1 MTTVNEPATTEAPQ
15 ATEIITTTPVHLK
28 PLWQQRHFIVLVA
41 ATALLFASSWAYIS
55 LSIDD
60 GQVMITRN
68 ALSPELSQKLLDL
81 RMGKIGPMI
90 VVGFAVGIAT
100 IVFQTV
106 TKNRILTPNIMGIDA
121 LFELIQTVLIFFL
134 GAAAVAEIA
143 PPLLFSLETVLLLGL
158 ASFLFYWVFIK
169 AKRSLYSL
177 ALVGIIT
184 GIFFRSVSSL
194 FQRLIDPQEYL
205 IVRDRS
211 MARFEIV
218 EPSLFAATVA
228 MCVVA
233 IAIIWV
239 FRYRLDLL
247 TLGKY
252 QSISLG
258 LSYSPVVL
266 TLLVCCAVLVSATTA
281 LVGPLTFLGLLVSN
295 IAISLAAT
303 HKHAWLLPITGI
315 IGAATLVTAQFVL
328 ERVMGMGTV
337 VTVVIELAGG
347 LLFLLTILKGIYR

>member
-1 MTTVNEPATTEAPQ
+1 MNSPTATQVHDSSEPRITVPEH
-15 ATEIITTTPVHLK
+15 IK
-28 PLWQQRHFIVLVA
+28 PFWQQRHGIVLLA
-41 ATALLFASSWAYIS
+41 ATALLIASSWAYIAI
-55 LSIDD
+55 SIDD
-60 GQVMITRN
+60 GQVVITRN

-81 RMGKIGPMI
+81 RLGKLGPMI

-121 LFELIQTVLIFFL
+121 LFELIQTVLIFFF
-134 GAAAVAEIA
+134 GASAVATIA
-143 PPLLFSLETVLLLGL
+143 PPVLFSLETVLLLGL

-211 MARFEIV
+211 LARFEIV
-218 EPSLFAATVA
+218 EPSLFAATVV
-228 MCVVA
+228 MCVLA
-233 IAIIWV
+233 IAMIWA

-328 ERVMGMGTV
+328 ERIMGMGTV

-347 LLFLLTILKGIYR
+347 ILFLLTILKGIYR

>member
-1 MTTVNEPATTEAPQ
+1 MTSSTT
-15 ATEIITTTPVHLK
+15 ATEQTHDPIETHITAPVHET
-28 PLWQQRHFIVLVA
+28 PFWQQRHVIVLVVA
-41 ATALLFASSWAYIS
+41 LALLMASSWAYIAI
-55 LSIDD
+55 SIDD
-60 GQVMITRN
+60 GQVVITRN

-81 RMGKIGPMI
+81 RFGKLGPMI

-100 IVFQTV
+100 MVFQTV

-134 GAAAVAEIA
+134 GATAVAAIA
-143 PPLLFSLETVLLLGL
+143 PPVLFSVETVLLLGL

-218 EPSLFAATVA
+218 EPSLFAATVV

-303 HKHAWLLPITGI
+303 HKHAWLLPITGV

-328 ERVMGMGTV
+328 ERIMGMGTV

-347 LLFLLTILKGIYR
+347 ILFLLTILKGIYR